1 MRQVMIAGAGPT
13 GMMLACELRRA
24 GVSVRLVDRADRRRP
39 GSRTAGIHPRTLEVF
54 DQRGMVEEFL
64 AAGRPIFA
72 PHFAGIAVDWSTLP
86 TRYPYMFGL
95 LQYMTEAIL
104 ERCTER
110 MGVNIEWSTEV
121 VGLDQDSEGVT
132 VALRGPHGTVNERLP
147 YLVGCDGARSVV
159 RRLSDIPFDG
169 SDGDSVTLLG
179 DLEVGETPPGWQ
191 IVQRRPAGVFST
203 MPLGGMVGQSWWRVM
218 VAEYGDEQPDEPMTL
233 SRLREALIRVAGSDF
248 GVHTPIWLS
257 SFRDARRQARQ
268 YRSGRV
274 LLAGDAA
281 HIHPPTGAQ
290 GMNLGIQDAVNLGW
304 KLASVVDG
312 HASEAL
318 LDTYHQERHAV
329 ASDVLA
335 NTRAQAA
342 LLGPGDDVTA
352 MRSQLASLLCGAQ
365 ANEQLAAAM
374 SGMNVCYVHDAPN
387 PLIGRRIPDAEV
399 ITQKGTVRMFSLLH
413 TQRTVLLDFENL
425 PERATAASETI
436 DYVGAQKTVRQWRLP
451 VVGWVDVPSALLVRP
466 DGHVAWVS
474 SDTDS
479 HGLTEAL
486 DALKGST
493 YAFSTTAG
501 RPNTQ

>member
-39 GSRTAGIHPRTLEVF
+39 GSRTAGIHPRTLEVL

-104 ERCTER
+104 ERFTER

-121 VGLDQDSEGVT
+121 VGLDQDSDGVT
-132 VALRGPHGTVNERLP
+132 VALRSPHGTVNERVP
-147 YLVGCDGARSVV
+147 FLVGCDGARSAV

-179 DLEVGETPPGWQ
+179 DLEIGETQPGWQ
-191 IVQRRPAGVFST
+191 ILQRRPAGVFST
-203 MPLGGMVGQSWWRVM
+203 MPLGGMVGQSWWRVI
-218 VAEYGDEQPDEPMTL
+218 VTEYRDEQSDEPMTL
-233 SRLREALIRVAGSDF
+233 GRLREALIRVAGSDL

-257 SFRDARRQARQ
+257 SFRDARRQARH
-268 YRSGRV
+268 YRRGAV

-304 KLASVVDG
+304 KLASVMEG

-342 LLGPGDDVTA
+342 LLGPGEDVTA
-352 MRSQLASLLCGAQ
+352 MRLQLTSLLRGAQ
-365 ANEQLAAAM
+365 ANEQVAAVM
-374 SGMNVCYVHDAPN
+374 SGMDVCYVRDAPN
-387 PLIGRRIPDAEV
+387 PLMGRRVPDAEI
-399 ITQKGTVRMFSLLH
+399 ITQQGTVRMFSLLH
-413 TQRTVLLDFENL
+413 AQRTILLDFEKL
-425 PERATAASETI
+425 PERAAAAPETI
-436 DYVGAQKTVRQWRLP
+436 EYVAAQKTVRQWRLP
-451 VVGWVDVPSALLVRP
+451 VVGWVNVPSALLVRP
-466 DGHVAWVS
+466 DGYVAWVS

-486 DALKGST
+486 DALTGST
-493 YAFSTTAG
+493 YAF
-501 RPNTQ
+501 